1 MQALLRF
8 QFLDTIVLFCTG
20 PVPLQVFSETTRSQ
34 VEEFLRY
41 TGELW
46 ERFRTTGPG
55 LPTIEL
61 PVGLT
66 KLHEFQVGKSYL
78 HCLFVGLTGN
88 VDSHRA
94 SDVFVVVVVCMAT
107 CTGLGDCI

>member
-1 MQALLRF
+1 MQAPLKLHL
-8 QFLDTIVLFCTG
+8 LDTIVLFCTE

-66 KLHEFQVGKSYL
+66 KLHEFQVGS
-78 HCLFVGLTGN
+78 N
-88 VDSHRA
+88 IS
-94 SDVFVVVVVCMAT
+94 SVCER
-107 CTGLGDCI
+107 D